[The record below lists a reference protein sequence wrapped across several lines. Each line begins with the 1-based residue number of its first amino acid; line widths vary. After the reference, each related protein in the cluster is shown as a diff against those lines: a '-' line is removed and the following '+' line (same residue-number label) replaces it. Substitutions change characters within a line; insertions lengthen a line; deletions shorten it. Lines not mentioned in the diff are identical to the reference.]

1 MADVVDLQVKDALT
15 IANVKTVAEAGAVAM
30 ANLFQHQTNHARRLD
45 MLAEAH
51 LGKVLNNFAGV
62 DPTEAVATAKL
73 FKGEA
78 DSGIS
83 SLLAQL
89 ASGQIGAKIGQST
102 PGDMALEVA
111 KLGAGFANVSAQLGT
126 VVALVQQ
133 LMKGAGTTP
142 PVTV

>member
-1 MADVVDLQVKDALT
+1 MADAVDLQVKDALT
-15 IANVKTVAEAGAVAM
+15 ISNVKTVAEAGSVAM

-51 LGKVLNNFAGV
+51 VGKVLNNFAGI
-62 DPTEAVATAKL
+62 DPNEAVATSKL

-89 ASGQIGAKIGQST
+89 ASGQVGAKIAQST
-102 PGDMALEVA
+102 PGDVGVEIA
-111 KLGAGFANVSAQLGT
+111 KLSA
-126 VVALVQQ
+126 VVAGVQAQFGGLVASLQQ
-133 LMKGAGTTP
+133 MIKGAQSTP
-142 PVTV
+142 PVTP

>member
-62 DPTEAVATAKL
+62 DPNEAVATAKL

-89 ASGQIGAKIGQST
+89 ASGQIGAKVAQST
-102 PGDMALEVA
+102 PGDMGLEVA
-111 KLGAGFANVSAQLGT
+111 KLGASVVGMQAQIGGL
-126 VVALVQQ
+126 VALVQQ
-133 LMKGAGTTP
+133 IMKGAVTTP
-142 PVTV
+142 PATA